1 MNQFRLQHIYTQKC
15 HKEPPCIAT
24 LNKKKGSFFI
34 LSSTEL
40 EDRRAE
46 QVLPWVVG
54 TSGSREEVG
63 KRHEKVRMV

>member
-1 MNQFRLQHIYTQKC
+1 
-15 HKEPPCIAT
+15 
-24 LNKKKGSFFI
+24 
-34 LSSTEL
+34 L